1 MDQTAHRHYG
11 MEISITAI
19 PGQMTRYIHLVI
31 ICLDLAIRCDRTL
44 YKIMVRSCNAL
55 AAALQQDTLQQLS
68 SSQARSG
75 CLYW

>member
-1 MDQTAHRHYG
+1 
-11 MEISITAI
+11 MEISVTAI
-19 PGQMTRYIHLVI
+19 PGRMTRYIHLVI
-31 ICLDLAIRCDRTL
+31 ICLDLYLARRCDRTL
-44 YKIMVRSCNAL
+44 YKMMVRSCNAL